1 MDKEVVTSADISTL
15 ISASEKLKPGEIV
28 VATLQTET
36 TRLNYGETK
45 TVKTIIKENKGTGSK
60 IINLPNA
67 VPIIGEGIRGAAI
80 IEAFNKKPRGEKR
93 AYSLKRE
100 FFSVIEEII
109 SCANIIKMN
118 FMRAIYKNDEYGR
131 VYIVCNDTR
140 FYLNKE
146 KTHFITSDGNFGEI
160 QFNEDGMVDL
170 SYIDSEDAIY
180 DPNFMNFRYIYVSP
194 EASRRGEE
202 SIAQEEAQ
210 IAEELFR
217 QSSYQVNSL
226 FEEAS
231 MFTPSSSQKIIDLEA
246 YRRSKEE
253 GPKR

>member
-15 ISASEKLKPGEIV
+15 ISVSKRLKPGEIV
-28 VATLQTET
+28 VATLQTEIT
-36 TRLNYGETK
+36 KLEDGETK
-45 TVKTIIKENKGTGSK
+45 IVKNIIKENDGTRSK
-60 IINLPNA
+60 IINLPSA

-80 IEAFNKKPRGEKR
+80 IEAFKKSKKKESSF
-93 AYSLKRE
+93 SLKRE

-109 SCANIIKMN
+109 SRANIIKMN

-146 KTHFITSDGNFGEI
+146 KTHFITSNGNFGEI

-170 SYIDSEDAIY
+170 SYIDNEDAIY

-202 SIAQEEAQ
+202 SIAQEETQ
-210 IAEELFR
+210 ITEELFG
-217 QSSYQVNSL
+217 QSSYQTSLL
-226 FEEAS
+226 FEES
-231 MFTPSSSQKIIDLEA
+231 DEFTPSSSQKIIDLEA
-246 YRRSKEE
+246 YRKSKEE

>member
-15 ISASEKLKPGEIV
+15 ISASKRLKPGEIV
-28 VATLQTET
+28 LATLQTET
-36 TRLNYGETK
+36 TKLNYGETK
-45 TVKTIIKENKGTGSK
+45 IVKNIIKENAGIKSK
-60 IINLPNA
+60 IINLPSA

-80 IEAFNKKPRGEKR
+80 IEAFNKKPKEK
-93 AYSLKRE
+93 ASAFSLKRE

-109 SCANIIKMN
+109 SRANIIKMN

-146 KTHFITSDGNFGEI
+146 KTHFITSNGNFGEI

-170 SYIDSEDAIY
+170 SYIDNEDAIY

-202 SIAQEEAQ
+202 SIAQEETQ
-210 IAEELFR
+210 ITEEIFG
-217 QSSYQVNSL
+217 QSSYQTSSL
-226 FEEAS
+226 FEES
-231 MFTPSSSQKIIDLEA
+231 DEFTPSSSKKIIDLEV